1 MVHMVVREP
10 QPEVAETSIEEIED
24 LEQDLLLMEN
34 LLQDTA
40 QLDRQN
46 RRLTFQE
53 RSQPRVATFTYD
65 GKKAAEML
73 SQNIE
78 QVETLLANR
87 TSPKSR
93 STQPFKL
100 NRPKYRVGQWV
111 DVEDTMQQ
119 WLEAQITRVA
129 EDKVRVH
136 FNGWGT
142 RWDEWI
148 PTNSPRIALFR
159 TYTVQ
164 SPLSPFLSPCPGI
177 EPDAQNPEV
186 PPTEVSYEDLLVRYL
201 TCYDETR
208 KIMVQYLIKS
218 ANLSMQQ
225 EESKEELKTG
235 SLAEHTTQ
243 ILSGQLAPLLDR
255 MGRVLTDLSPYFSLF
270 PNEDHNTP
278 ASFARFPAASTEQ
291 AAAENAADR
300 YSLEVAPRTEPMI
313 PLMPGPADVASLIGL
328 TEGAA
333 RQGVAN
339 LHRIIITVTNAEP
352 QNASNS
358 PRSGVGAQT

>member
-1 MVHMVVREP
+1 
-10 QPEVAETSIEEIED
+10 
-24 LEQDLLLMEN
+24 MEN

-65 GKKAAEML
+65 RKKAAEML

-78 QVETLLANR
+78 QVETLLASR
-87 TSPKSR
+87 TFPK
-93 STQPFKL
+93 L
-100 NRPKYRVGQWV
+100 DRPKYRVGQWV
-111 DVEDTMQQ
+111 DVNDTMQQ
-119 WLEAQITRVA
+119 WLEAQIIGVM

-148 PTNSPRIALFR
+148 PINSPRIAPFR

-164 SPLSPFLSPCPGI
+164 SPLSPFLSPYPGI

-186 PPTEVSYEDLLVRYL
+186 PSTEVSYEDLLVKYL
-201 TCYDETR
+201 TCFDETR
-208 KIMVQYLIKS
+208 KMMVRYLTKS
-218 ANLSMQQ
+218 ADFSEQ
-225 EESKEELKTG
+225 EESKEELKVDPF
-235 SLAEHTTQ
+235 AEDRPE

-255 MGRVLTDLSPYFSLF
+255 MGRILTDFSPYFSLLA
-270 PNEDHNTP
+270 NEDHNASTP
-278 ASFARFPAASTEQ
+278 ASFTRFPAASAEQ
-291 AAAENAADR
+291 AAAERAADR

-313 PLMPGPADVASLIGL
+313 PLMPSPADVAALVGL
-328 TEGAA
+328 TEAGG
-333 RQGVAN
+333 RQGGAN
-339 LHRIIITVTNAEP
+339 LHRIIITVTNAES
-352 QNASNS
+352 QNASS
-358 PRSGVGAQT
+358 